1 MKAEFI
7 NPFLEAVVTVLKTMA
22 FTEATP
28 GKPALKKKEDASKGD
43 VTGVVGLTGAVK
55 GSLALSFTEP
65 AILEVVT
72 NMFGEDMPEVNG
84 EVQDA
89 VGELSNM
96 VSGDARRSLE
106 GQGYSFQASIPTVI
120 TGKGHNITHA
130 VPGPSVVMPFT
141 TSSGHPFFVETSF
154 EEE

>member
-7 NPFLEAVVTVLKTMA
+7 NPFLEAVVNVLKTMA
-22 FTEATP
+22 FTESTP
-28 GKPALKKKEDASKGD
+28 GKPALRKKEDPSTGD
-43 VTGVVGLTGAVK
+43 VTGVVGLTGPVK
-55 GSLALSFTEP
+55 GSFALSFTEP

-72 NMFGEDMPEVNG
+72 NMFGEDMTEVNG

-106 GQGYSFQASIPTVI
+106 GQGYAFQASIPTVI
-120 TGKGHNITHA
+120 SGKGHNITHA
-130 VPGPSVVMPFT
+130 VPRPSVVMPFT
-141 TSSGHPFFVETSF
+141 TGAGHPFFVETSF
-154 EEE
+154 EAE